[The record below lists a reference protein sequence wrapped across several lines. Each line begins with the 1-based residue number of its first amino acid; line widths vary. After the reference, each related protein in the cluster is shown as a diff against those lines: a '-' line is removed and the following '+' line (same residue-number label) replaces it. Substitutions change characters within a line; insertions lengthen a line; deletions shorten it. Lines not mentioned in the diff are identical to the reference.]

1 MREVAESVFGQKLR
15 HVLGHI
21 VNEGED
27 EVTPEHLSR
36 LIFGDFMIPDAE
48 TKTYD
53 EVRELT
59 VGKLRIS

>member
-1 MREVAESVFGQKLR
+1 MIVREVAEAVFGQKLR

-21 VNEGED
+21 VGEGEA

-48 TKTYD
+48 EKTYD
-53 EVRELT
+53 EVVDRF
-59 VGKLRIS
+59 VN